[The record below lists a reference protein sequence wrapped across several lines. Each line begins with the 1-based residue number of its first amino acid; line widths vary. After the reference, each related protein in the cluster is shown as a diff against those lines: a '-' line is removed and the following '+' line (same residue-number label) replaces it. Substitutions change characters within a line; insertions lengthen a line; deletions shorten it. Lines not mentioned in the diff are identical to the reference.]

1 MFCAKCGTN
10 NLDGTSFCVKCGSDL
25 TKQSLPEKNYSQ
37 DSLNSLKTSS
47 KPGGNHDL
55 FDDLS
60 TTITPET
67 DIASLSVGSLFAN
80 RYEILSDGM
89 KGGMGEKKSGCRRWS
104 MADSAVSAR
113 ALSDRTA
120 FDRDLSSETANF
132 MGYDSPRVSSHPTV
146 SLTGRLWSAGE
157 KDSPS

>member
-89 KGGMGEKKSGCRRWS
+89 KGGMGEKKR
-104 MADSAVSAR
+104 
-113 ALSDRTA
+113 
-120 FDRDLSSETANF
+120 LSSF
-132 MGYDSPRVSSHPTV
+132 
-146 SLTGRLWSAGE
+146 
-157 KDSPS
+157 